1 MINGNTRNKFSNNSN
16 FKKLNSS
23 YMNNGTLNQMN
34 NDETETNLN
43 SEYKEEY

>member
-1 MINGNTRNKFSNNSN
+1 MVNGNNRNKFSNNSN
-16 FKKLNSS
+16 FKKLSSS
-23 YMNNGTLNQMN
+23 YMYNGSVDQMN